1 MIKLSFSN
9 FIFVNKGTISIGK
22 VCATIK
28 YFNGHKWM
36 DVASKI
42 FSTKVTYKP
51 GDKFDVN
58 IAYKQIKAKLE
69 KDAYT
74 WAGNQAQLQI
84 NDINKQYRYLKDF
97 VDKSTHV
104 ALHNHKYICDLLD
117 IKL

>member
-9 FIFVNKGTISIGK
+9 FNFTIKGTVSTGE

-28 YFNGHKWM
+28 YFDGHKWM
-36 DVASKI
+36 NVAFKK
-42 FSTKVTYKP
+42 FTTKVTYKP

-69 KDAYT
+69 KDAYA
-74 WAGNQAQLQI
+74 WAGYQAQLQI
-84 NDINKQYRYLKDF
+84 NNINKQYRYLKDF
-97 VDKSTHV
+97 VDKSAHIV
-104 ALHNHKYICDLLD
+104 VHNNKYISDLLD

>member
-9 FIFVNKGTISIGK
+9 FIFTIKETVSKGEI
-22 VCATIK
+22 CATIK

-36 DVASKI
+36 NVAFKR
-42 FSTKVTYKP
+42 FTTKVTCKD
-51 GDKFDVN
+51 GDKFDIN
-58 IAYKQIKAKLE
+58 IAYKQIKAQLE

-97 VDKSTHV
+97 VDKSTRV